1 AGLHAWDILGALLQ
15 VEARHARGDCSRS
28 DNEVFVLREIELI
41 DYAAEQVDI
50 NLPRGSDKA
59 GADFDPHSHSL
70 EGLRAGAT
78 CNSSLPRNSDSENPA
93 TSGGKGQHLYP
104 AVRMAFWQGDK
115 SCRIGSL
122 YACFER
128 HQPLFQSRGKLCAL
142 QAGISSGSLAS
153 PGTRMR
159 TRAGPCGRG
168 HCFGNGD
175 LDPGAAKKWKYG
187 FRRRTQRRDAPG
199 GRAAAGIVSE
209 IHERGGN
216 GGSYYASRR
225 ERRFRHR
232 SPGGALVWWQAGPA
246 RGCAHSQA

>member
-1 AGLHAWDILGALLQ
+1 MPRSRLISIFPEGAIRLVPTLITTRIVWRDCGPGQPAILRCRETPTRRTRRPPAGRDNISILPLEWLSGK
-15 VEARHARGDCSRS
+15 V
-28 DNEVFVLREIELI
+28 
-41 DYAAEQVDI
+41 I
-50 NLPRGSDKA
+50 N
-59 GADFDPHSHSL
+59 
-70 EGLRAGAT
+70 
-78 CNSSLPRNSDSENPA
+78 
-93 TSGGKGQHLYP
+93 
-104 AVRMAFWQGDK
+104 
-115 SCRIGSL
+115 CRIGSL

-128 HQPLFQSRGKLCAL
+128 HQPLFRSRGKLCAL

-168 HCFGNGD
+168 HCFGHGD
-175 LDPGAAKKWKYG
+175 LDPDAAKKWKYG

-199 GRAAAGIVSE
+199 GRATAGIVSE

-232 SPGGALVWWQAGPA
+232 SPGGALVD
-246 RGCAHSQA
+246 RKSTRLNFSHLSISYTV